1 MSKSN
6 LVPWF
11 EWTGTKDGLVHA
23 MTVEDFHI
31 WNVLWPGEIQVKDR
45 VATRSWVGAG
55 KHHKAWELSQY
66 VTNSLQSGGTEADS
80 ERGEAAEAVD
90 LLSAKTIA

>member
-11 EWTGTKDGLVHA
+11 EWIGTKDGLVHA
-23 MTVEDFHI
+23 MTTEDFHI
-31 WNVLWPGEIQVKDR
+31 WNVLWPGEIQVRDR
-45 VATRSWVGAG
+45 LATRSWVGPG

-66 VTNSLQSGGTEADS
+66 AYPIPGERASEKAVKEDEAQ
-80 ERGEAAEAVD
+80 EAA
-90 LLSAKTIA
+90 